1 MVVPRYVRTIW
12 ERGRYI
18 EYLFA
23 FTFFKPIQDMLGK
36 PLISSGCFS
45 AYRTDV
51 LRKVGGWSTRTLAE
65 DMDLTWTL
73 YSAGWKVRF
82 VEEALCYPIEPHNY
96 HFLAKQLKRWSH
108 GFVQNIRQHW
118 REMARQPYL
127 GQILTVC
134 LWDSL
139 VASFVFLFVIPLL
152 ALFVHPLFLAAYLI
166 DMPAVMVPVLVKS
179 YQRGEVGRA
188 LLSLPCFVV
197 IRLVN
202 SVFMLRAFWNEFLM
216 GRALLTYEKGH

>member
-1 MVVPRYVRTIW
+1 M
-12 ERGRYI
+12 
-18 EYLFA
+18 
-23 FTFFKPIQDMLGK
+23 
-36 PLISSGCFS
+36 
-45 AYRTDV
+45 
-51 LRKVGGWSTRTLAE
+51 
-65 DMDLTWTL
+65 
-73 YSAGWKVRF
+73 
-82 VEEALCYPIEPHNY
+82 
-96 HFLAKQLKRWSH
+96 
-108 GFVQNIRQHW
+108 
-118 REMARQPYL
+118 
-127 GQILTVC
+127 
-134 LWDSL
+134 
-139 VASFVFLFVIPLL
+139 FLFVIPLL